1 MSRVV
6 SNHKILDK
14 IKDKDLIE
22 QIEIEHKEE
31 LKKVDYAI
39 DLNTNKVKQNNQY
52 TFYITDNINK
62 DILSYDDALNKDLQ
76 KMYLNNMDT
85 YNKGLNAYKDLDN
98 YRVIIKDK
106 VDKQDEDKL
115 IDPID
120 PIILDKYTSKIKDI
134 DTLNKAIISFN
145 EFYDSMYLNGFN
157 LRVKDLLNDSI
168 KKEYVKQLA
177 SAYTQVYVSDLIKIK
192 DNKSDYK
199 EFIDNN
205 KLDSVKD
212 NIKKFIEDT
221 NKELETQAKEL
232 SDIIYKSNLERFN
245 TEIDTTINNNK
256 QYYNKVHKLYQEIDN
271 KIIDIVNA
279 FKVKEKQL
287 ITNAPKPKIPKSKE
301 ISLYASKIFNNTY
314 YKSKNTILDLNGGYT
329 LTMKIVVDEIND
341 LRDIIL
347 YDEVRNQI
355 VSLYPIDLALF
366 IGFTNINA
374 LNGGNIPITLDDAL
388 KVISE
393 NNIKIKK
400 GNKQIKYYEDRLL
413 LFDRTKVLAKV
424 VKNISGKE
432 YVLYENYEQDPI
444 SILSTKRVYIQN
456 REKTGYEIGQ
466 SAILSI
472 IKTIEKD
479 SGINYLTTI
488 QNANKY
494 INDGQSNTIAILNMK
509 YHILISVLQRK
520 NSMDKGNI
528 YNPIINLDDLYNQLA
543 KLQGKDELNRT
554 EKNRVRDQIDK
565 FMHHLYKKDL
575 IESYSYNNIK
585 DLGNHK
591 TKNTL
596 ISEYKSSDNDLIKI
610 DEPNKNKAITH
621 IIIRPKK

>member
-6 SNHKILDK
+6 SNYKMLDK
-14 IKDKDLIE
+14 NKDKKLIA
-22 QIEIEHKEE
+22 QIDKEYQE
-31 LKKVDYAI
+31 NLKKVDYAI
-39 DLNTNKVKQNNQY
+39 DLNTNNVKQNNY
-52 TFYITDNINK
+52 YAFYIVDNINK
-62 DILSYDDALNKDLQ
+62 DVLSYDDALNKDLQ
-76 KMYLNNMDT
+76 TIYLNKMIGF
-85 YNKGLNAYKDLDN
+85 NKGLDIYNDIDKINDLD
-98 YRVIIKDK
+98 
-106 VDKQDEDKL
+106 KL
-115 IDPID
+115 
-120 PIILDKYTSKIKDI
+120 SNKIVQ
-134 DTLNKAIISFN
+134 FN
-145 EFYDSMYLNGFN
+145 EFYDSEYLNGFN
-157 LRVKDLLNDSI
+157 LRVKDLLNDNI
-168 KKEYVKQLA
+168 KKEYIKNLTG
-177 SAYTQVYVSDLIKIK
+177 AYTQVQVSDLIKLKDDKKSIDELIIK
-192 DNKSDYK
+192 
-199 EFIDNN
+199 N
-205 KLDSVKD
+205 KLDSIRSDINKIIKNVND
-212 NIKKFIEDT
+212 NL
-221 NKELETQAKEL
+221 NNSAKEL
-232 SDIIYKSNLERFN
+232 SDIIYKSNLERFTN
-245 TEIDTTINNNK
+245 DIDTTINNDK
-256 QYYNKVHKLYQEIDN
+256 KYYNKVHKLYQEIDK
-271 KIIDIVNA
+271 KIIDIVNQ
-279 FKVKEKQL
+279 FKIKEKQL
-287 ITNAPKPKIPKSKE
+287 ITNAPKPKIPKNKE

-472 IKTIEKD
+472 IKTIEND

-520 NSMDKGNI
+520 NSKDKGDI
-528 YNPIINLDDLYNQLA
+528 YNPSINLDDLYNQLA
-543 KLQGKDELNRT
+543 KLQGKDELSRS
-554 EKNRVRDQIDK
+554 EKQRVREQIDK

-575 IESYSYNNIK
+575 IESYSYNNINAI
-585 DLGNHK
+585 GNHK
-591 TKNTL
+591 IKNTL
-596 ISEYKSSDNDLIKI
+596 ISEYKTSDNGLIKI
-610 DEPNKNKAITH
+610 DAPSKNKNITH